1 MKIERQIFLEIIEHT
16 IGNVIRNH
24 NVVYH
29 NVVYHNVVYH
39 NVSGVNLESIV
50 LLSI

>member
-29 NVVYHNVVYH
+29 NV
-39 NVSGVNLESIV
+39 SGVNLESIV